1 MTKKNITHDRLKKA
15 NMDIFDKYFFEAKDK
30 AKICQDEGV
39 FVMIDDSLNI
49 CKSVSS
55 EKIHSIYLKDAPSS
69 ETKDSL
75 YLKTLYNWG
84 EIYRYLNENKKASD
98 N

>member
-1 MTKKNITHDRLKKA
+1 MQLLIDH
-15 NMDIFDKYFFEAKDK
+15 IFFETAMYLFFDL
-30 AKICQDEGV
+30 
-39 FVMIDDSLNI
+39 MDDSLNI